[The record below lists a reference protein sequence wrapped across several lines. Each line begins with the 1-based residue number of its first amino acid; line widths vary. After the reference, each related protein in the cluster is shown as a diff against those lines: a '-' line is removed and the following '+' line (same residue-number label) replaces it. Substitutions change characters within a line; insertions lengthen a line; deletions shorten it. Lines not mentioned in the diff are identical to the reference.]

1 MPRISA
7 PEERQSLK
15 YNSFQV
21 LGQNGERTLSRIRQW
36 RGKLFQMT
44 FTQDFDSFPTLIY
57 KPSHGASGCKICSQI
72 QRDPRIIIIIIIMI
86 IFTITIIIIITKS
99 VLRSGGTLRTSPGF
113 QVRGSA
119 GGVAVRKVKRDEVRN
134 ISRVYRSYL
143 CKCLCLL
150 HTRTVLHLTLPSRR
164 GNA

>member
-1 MPRISA
+1 
-7 PEERQSLK
+7 
-15 YNSFQV
+15 
-21 LGQNGERTLSRIRQW
+21 
-36 RGKLFQMT
+36 
-44 FTQDFDSFPTLIY
+44 
-57 KPSHGASGCKICSQI
+57 
-72 QRDPRIIIIIIIMI
+72 MI

-134 ISRVYRSYL
+134 IVYRSYL
-143 CKCLCLL
+143 CKCSYLL
-150 HTRTVLHLTLPSRR
+150 HTRTVLHLTLLPRR